1 MKESKFMELL
11 NLYIDQQISPVEA
24 ALLEA
29 EILRDPQ
36 RRRTYREYCQLHRAC
51 TLVFEDAKSRA
62 EAGEAARLTELAPR
76 RRVAWGYWAA
86 GLAAAACVTFVTVQ
100 GMRRATPVASSAQPS
115 AVALVPAAPRATA
128 PLVAVHMDATAPR
141 ADNFDTASFV
151 ADRLT
156 LLAPGRVQNAT
167 SLVIVSGSTGAAAR
181 RPLTAV
187 KNAPSPARP
196 TIEQFVFEQPATA
209 PDTPQVFRVRQ
220 TGDNQEQM
228 AAYQFQR

>member
-1 MKESKFMELL
+1 MELL
-11 NLYIDQQISPVEA
+11 NLYIDQQISPDEA

-36 RRRTYREYCQLHRAC
+36 RRRTYRDYCQLHRAC

-62 EAGEAARLTELAPR
+62 EAGEAARAIELAPR
-76 RRVAWGYWAA
+76 HRVAWGYWAA

-100 GMRRATPVASSAQPS
+100 GGRRATSVASSRPPA
-115 AVALVPAAPRATA
+115 AVALVPAPRATA

-141 ADNFDTASFV
+141 AYNFDTASYV

-156 LLAPGRVQNAT
+156 LLAPGRVRNST
-167 SLVIVSGSTGAAAR
+167 SLVIVSGPAGTAAR

>member
-1 MKESKFMELL
+1 MKESKFIELL
-11 NLYIDQQISPVEA
+11 NLYIDQQISPDEA

-29 EILRDPQ
+29 EILRHPQ

-51 TLVFEDAKSRA
+51 TLVFEDAKDRA
-62 EAGEAARLTELAPR
+62 EAGRVIEFAPR

-86 GLAAAACVTFVTVQ
+86 GLAAAACVALVTVQ
-100 GMRRATPVASSAQPS
+100 GVRRAAPAASAPPA
-115 AVALVPAAPRATA
+115 AVAVAPAPRAAA
-128 PLVAVHMDATAPR
+128 PLVAVHMDAGAPR
-141 ADNFDTASFV
+141 AYSFDTVSFV

-156 LLAPGRVQNAT
+156 PLAPGRVQNAT
-167 SLVIVSGSTGAAAR
+167 SLVIVSGPAGSAAR

-187 KNAPSPARP
+187 KNAPNPARP
-196 TIEQFVFEQPATA
+196 TIEQFVFEQAATT
-209 PDTPQVFRVRQ
+209 PDAPQVFRVRQ